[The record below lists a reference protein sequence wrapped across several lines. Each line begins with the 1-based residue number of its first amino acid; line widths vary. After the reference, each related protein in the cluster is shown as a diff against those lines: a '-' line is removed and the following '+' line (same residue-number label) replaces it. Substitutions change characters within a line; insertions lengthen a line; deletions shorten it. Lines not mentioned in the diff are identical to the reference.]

1 MFTDRCT
8 PLASTVPEDE
18 PGWRGTMRIL
28 LIDGQ
33 RRGHLESGYGRIAAA
48 LAEGLPRLG
57 HEVAFDR
64 GGHFDLS
71 LYTSPPYSMRKVH
84 LPGASR
90 VAFTMHER
98 ETLEEGKRDWPE
110 ILNAMD
116 LIFTPTEWNRDVWRR
131 LGVRTPIEVVPIC
144 VDPSLYYPAL
154 GHRCTFL
161 AVHESLGEPSPYSR
175 EDWEHTLRAYY
186 SAFSADD
193 AVLLRIKTWKWHPRE
208 FEAARSSIAAEHL
221 PADEQPPVEVVDSTL
236 SHQQMRA
243 LYLESAM
250 FIKNANRE
258 GWSIPCSE
266 AVACGIPVA
275 ATRIQPLLSHLPPE
289 SLWFGVGD
297 WQRLRELL
305 RERHRE
311 CSLKLTQSHR
321 YTNALTCRLVS
332 DGLERHLDSGRTGR
346 VAST

>member
-1 MFTDRCT
+1 
-8 PLASTVPEDE
+8 
-18 PGWRGTMRIL
+18 MRIL

-33 RRGHLESGYGRIAAA
+33 RRGDLESGYGRLAAA

-57 HEVAFDR
+57 HEVAFDL

-84 LPGASR
+84 LPGAHR

-110 ILNAMD
+110 ILNALD
-116 LIFTPTEWNRDVWRR
+116 LIFTPTEWNRGVWRR
-131 LGVRTPIEVVPIC
+131 LGVRTPIEVVPIGI
-144 VDPSLYYPAL
+144 DPSLYYPGL

-161 AVHESLGEPSPYSR
+161 AVHEALGEPSPHSR

-186 SAFSADD
+186 AAFTATDE
-193 AVLLRIKTWKWHPRE
+193 VLLRIKTWKWHPSE
-208 FEAARSSIAAEHL
+208 FEQARSSIAAEYSPERGQ
-221 PADEQPPVEVVDSTL
+221 PAVEVIHSTL
-236 SHQQMRA
+236 THRQMRA

-258 GWSIPCSE
+258 GWSIPCTE
-266 AVACGIPVA
+266 AIACGVPVA
-275 ATRIQPLLSHLPPE
+275 ATSIQPLLSHLPRE
-289 SLWFGVGD
+289 TRWFAVAD
-297 WQRLRELL
+297 WQGLSELL
-305 RERHRE
+305 RERQRE
-311 CSLKLTQSHR
+311 FSTELEQSRR

-332 DGLERHLDSGRTGR
+332 EGLGAHLGSAR
-346 VAST
+346 ASP